1 MMRRRITFLV
11 LGLALLLGGGTVMSG
26 LHDFLAITRT
36 VDANVL
42 VVEGWIWES
51 PSMAEA
57 ADEFGNGRYRW
68 VLTVGGPVDESAEE
82 GTSPTGADLAAAK
95 LKELGLPAG
104 AVIALPDTTPNPH
117 RTYSSA
123 LRVRDWLNRNQAA
136 TGVNVFTSGTHAR
149 KSLVLFRRALGSEH
163 PLGVIAGTDHTF
175 DARRWWLSGRGI
187 HVLAR
192 KTAGYLYAV
201 LWPLPNTA
209 D

>member
-1 MMRRRITFLV
+1 MTRRRITLWI
-11 LGLALLLGGGTVMSG
+11 LALALLLGGAGIVSG
-26 LHDFLAITRT
+26 LHDYLAITRP

-57 ADEFGNGRYRW
+57 VAEFDKGHYRW

-82 GTSPTGADLAAAK
+82 GASPTGADLAAAK
-95 LKELGLPAG
+95 LKELGMPAG
-104 AVIALPDTTPNPH
+104 AVIALPNTTPNPH

-123 LRVRDWLNRNQAA
+123 LRVRDWLNRTESA

-149 KSLVLFRRALGSEH
+149 KSLVLFQRALGSRR
-163 PLGVIAGTDHTF
+163 PVGVIAGTDHTF
-175 DARRWWLSGRGI
+175 EARRWWLSARGI
-187 HVLAR
+187 YVLAR